1 MRTTI
6 NPYYHDKMLS
16 LLTDAFI
23 YVHYPDS
30 NGNLTALLN
39 SRYSAQ
45 YLWSGS
51 SLTIGKHRLFQPAV
65 LSDQVFT
72 SVSSELPQTQ

>member
-16 LLTDAFI
+16 ILIDALI

-30 NGNLTALLN
+30 NGNLVALLN
-39 SRYSAQ
+39 SRYTAQ
-45 YLWSGS
+45 CLSPGC
-51 SLTIGKHRLFQPAV
+51 SLAAP
-65 LSDQVFT
+65 
-72 SVSSELPQTQ
+72 